1 MPLESKKYSSIYI
14 QRDEQY
20 VGVGINMRQLVFCF
34 VSQQSYATTEEAVL
48 AMQEYDAE

>member
-14 QRDEQY
+14 HRDEQLRWRWY
-20 VGVGINMRQLVFCF
+20 LYAPTGVCF